1 MPIRLLSLLLAAL
14 ICLSAAADEKKPK
27 KSDKPK
33 KEKPVAPKPKK
44 KDPEPKESQAVMWKR
59 RMLYLHP
66 AVDKELRDLAHS
78 DEERLHTILLRAID
92 FYLTTGRGK
101 PSYLES
107 LAPLIGQGV
116 TETEPDGKAAQE
128 IQEVW
133 KWIAARL

>member
-1 MPIRLLSLLLAAL
+1 MAKIPALANTARVE
-14 ICLSAAADEKKPK
+14 IEKRQ
-27 KSDKPK
+27 
-33 KEKPVAPKPKK
+33 PKK

-101 PSYLES
+101 PSYLE
-107 LAPLIGQGV
+107 LTGR
-116 TETEPDGKAAQE
+116 EPGERPKLE
-128 IQEVW
+128 
-133 KWIAARL
+133 